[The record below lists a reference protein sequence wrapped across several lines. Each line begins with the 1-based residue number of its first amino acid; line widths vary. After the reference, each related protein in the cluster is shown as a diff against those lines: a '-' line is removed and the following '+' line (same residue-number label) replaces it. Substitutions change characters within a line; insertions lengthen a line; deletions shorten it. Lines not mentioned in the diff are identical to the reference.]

1 MLGLNIKIFKVWL
14 SSKNKKQG
22 WKIIGVMMAVS
33 LSFAAFE
40 YLKTRQQNSS
50 QEIAIQTVE
59 TKVEDLTAEI
69 LANGIVQPVRKI
81 NLSPEDAGRIVK
93 LYVNEGDR
101 VVKGQVIA
109 RLSSS
114 RIQAQI
120 DQYQALLLKAESEL
134 QQKQRGN
141 RPEEIAQGKARLA
154 QSEAN
159 LKRIRDSF
167 PQEIDEA
174 LAQIA
179 SSQARVDLANA
190 RLSRYRKL
198 YQEGAIA
205 LDRLDEVETEYKTA
219 QAEQKVAQKRLDQL
233 KNNRSQQIAEQAA
246 QITQEKE
253 SFNLLQKGYR
263 VEEIAQAE
271 AEVAQTRAQ
280 LKFYQT
286 QLNETVLRAPFEG
299 IVTRRFAQEGDF
311 ITPTTAASSGE
322 GATSISVA
330 ELSSGLAIEGK
341 IQEANISKVYVGQQV
356 KIQADAYPDKTFKG
370 QIYLIAPRAIQ
381 ENNITFFQ
389 VKIALKTGQNELKAG
404 MNVKLFLIGKPI
416 KNALTIP
423 LSVIVTQPN
432 GQTGV
437 YLVDAQN
444 KLRFVEIQVS
454 AISGD
459 RIQVTTGLK
468 QGDRISL
475 TPPKEQKIE
484 GVDSINLG
492 S

>member
-1 MLGLNIKIFKVWL
+1 
-14 SSKNKKQG
+14 
-22 WKIIGVMMAVS
+22 
-33 LSFAAFE
+33 
-40 YLKTRQQNSS
+40 
-50 QEIAIQTVE
+50 
-59 TKVEDLTAEI
+59 
-69 LANGIVQPVRKI
+69 
-81 NLSPEDAGRIVK
+81 
-93 LYVNEGDR
+93 
-101 VVKGQVIA
+101 
-109 RLSSS
+109 
-114 RIQAQI
+114 
-120 DQYQALLLKAESEL
+120 
-134 QQKQRGN
+134 
-141 RPEEIAQGKARLA
+141 
-154 QSEAN
+154 
-159 LKRIRDSF
+159 
-167 PQEIDEA
+167 
-174 LAQIA
+174 
-179 SSQARVDLANA
+179 
-190 RLSRYRKL
+190 L

-246 QITQEKE
+246 LITQEKE

-271 AEVAQTRAQ
+271 AEVAQTQAQ

-286 QLNETVLRAPFEG
+286 QLNETVLRAPFGG

-356 KIQADAYPDKTFKG
+356 KIQADAYPDKTFQG
-370 QIYLIAPRAIQ
+370 QIYLISPRAIQ